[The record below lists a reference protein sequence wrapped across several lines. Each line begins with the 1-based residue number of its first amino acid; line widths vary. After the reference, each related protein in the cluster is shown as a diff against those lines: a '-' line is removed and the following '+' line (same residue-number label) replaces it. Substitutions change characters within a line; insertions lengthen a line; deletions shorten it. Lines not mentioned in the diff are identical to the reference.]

1 MFPLISSILIAQA
14 APVVAPKP
22 EVIVQPQMIRVL
34 PGQLDEVLMFN
45 SNSPEVVQT
54 EGILLSTFPKVGKA
68 HPEAHLNQAFQGRFN
83 LFAHHISNQAKTQDP
98 IKTLY
103 FGILL
108 YNPGLTP
115 LRVDVLQA
123 ASYLSQPDAPFID
136 LPPMTEN
143 PLGKIYSGPGDRVT
157 NDILRRQ
164 RQSSWPTTLVIPP
177 KTSAMLFNAPIP
189 VKKLKPPINGRST
202 LAYLRSSGAV
212 YAASLAMYAKTDD
225 AGQER
230 PPSLMEWET
239 LLNTGALSEPR
250 DKAPTLPKPGGN
262 LIYGRVAGIARGGR
276 WSAQLTDPRPLL
288 QNPNS
293 PTREDTLSYP
303 FRRPRPLKALQ
314 NQSSTNSPPSQIL
327 TIPKL
332 GEAFSYPL
340 STLPRGTF
348 GTEQVQSASM
358 IERYPDTAYAAHGNY
373 GVEYNLTLPLYNPTE
388 SSQKVVVMLQTPLK
402 ADAKPTELTFFKS
415 PPKRVFFRGTV
426 RVRYK
431 DDAGNAQTRYVQL
444 VQFRG
449 QKGEPLV
456 ELDLEAKTSR
466 LVQVDFIYPPDATP
480 PQVLTVQTLNQP

>member
-1 MFPLISSILIAQA
+1 MAKRTEGGIIALRFFNVYGIAMFPLISSILIAQA

-68 HPEAHLNQAFQGRFN
+68 HPEAHLNQAFQGRFD

-103 FGILL
+103 LGILL

-143 PLGKIYSGPGDRVT
+143 PLGTVYAGPGDRVT

-164 RQSSWPTTLVIPP
+164 RQSSWPATLVIPP
-177 KTSAMLFNAPIP
+177 KTSAMLFNAPIS
-189 VKKLKPPINGRST
+189 VKEFKPPINGRST

-230 PPSLMEWET
+230 TPNLTEWET
-239 LLNTGALSEPR
+239 LLKTGTLSGPR

-262 LIYGRVAGIARGGR
+262 LIYGRVAGVAKGGR
-276 WSAQLTDPRPLL
+276 WNAQLTDPGT
-288 QNPNS
+288 
-293 PTREDTLSYP
+293 PTQR
-303 FRRPRPLKALQ
+303 
-314 NQSSTNSPPSQIL
+314 L
-327 TIPKL
+327 TIPNV

-348 GTEQVQSASM
+348 GTAQVQSASM

-402 ADAKPTELTFFKS
+402 ADAKPTELTFFKV
-415 PPKRVFFRGTV
+415 PPKRVFFRGNV

-449 QKGEPLV
+449 QQGESLV
-456 ELDLEAKTSR
+456 ELNLEAKTSR

>member
-14 APVVAPKP
+14 VPVVAPKP

-34 PGQLDEVLMFN
+34 PGQLDEVLVFN

-68 HPEAHLNQAFQGRFN
+68 HSEAHLNQAFQGRFD

-103 FGILL
+103 LGILL

-143 PLGKIYSGPGDRVT
+143 PLGTVYAGPGDRVT

-164 RQSSWPTTLVIPP
+164 RQPSWPATLVIPP
-177 KTSAMLFNAPIP
+177 QTSAMLLNVPIP
-189 VKKLKPPINGRST
+189 VKEFKPPINGRST
-202 LAYLRSSGAV
+202 LAYLRSSAAV

-230 PPSLMEWET
+230 APNLTEWET
-239 LLNTGALSEPR
+239 LLDTGALSEPR

-262 LIYGRVAGIARGGR
+262 LIYGRVAGIAKGGR
-276 WSAQLTDPRPLL
+276 WNAQLTDPGT
-288 QNPNS
+288 
-293 PTREDTLSYP
+293 PTQR
-303 FRRPRPLKALQ
+303 
-314 NQSSTNSPPSQIL
+314 L
-327 TIPKL
+327 TIPNV

-348 GTEQVQSASM
+348 GTEQIQSASM
-358 IERYPDTAYAAHGNY
+358 VGRYPDTAYAAHGNY
-373 GVEYNLTLPLYNPTE
+373 GVEYNLTIPLYNPTE

-402 ADAKPTELTFFKS
+402 ADAKPTELTFFKV

-426 RVRYK
+426 RVRYR

-456 ELDLEAKTSR
+456 ELNLEAKTSR

>member
-14 APVVAPKP
+14 VPVIAPKP
-22 EVIVQPQMIRVL
+22 EVIVQPQTIRVL

-54 EGILLSTFPKVGKA
+54 EGILLSTFPKVGKS
-68 HPEAHLNQAFQGRFN
+68 HPEAHLNQAFQGRFD
-83 LFAHHISNQAKTQDP
+83 LFAHHISNQTKAQDP

-103 FGILL
+103 LGILL
-108 YNPGLTP
+108 HNPGSIP
-115 LRVDVLQA
+115 LKVDVLQA

-143 PLGKIYSGPGDRVT
+143 PLGTVYAGPGDRVT

-164 RQSSWPTTLVIPP
+164 RQPSWPATLVIPP
-177 KTSAMLFNAPIP
+177 KTSAMLLNAPIP
-189 VKKLKPPINGRST
+189 VKELKPPINGRST
-202 LAYLRSSGAV
+202 LAYLRSSGSV

-230 PPSLMEWET
+230 APNLTEWET
-239 LLNTGALSEPR
+239 LLTTGTLSGPR
-250 DKAPTLPKPGGN
+250 DKAPTLPKPKGN
-262 LIYGRVAGIARGGR
+262 LIYGRVAGVARGGR
-276 WSAQLTDPRPLL
+276 WSTRLTDPRPLL
-288 QNPNS
+288 QNQNV
-293 PTREDTLSYP
+293 PTLEDTLSYP
-303 FRRPRPLKALQ
+303 FRTPRTLKAGQ
-314 NQSSTNSPPSQIL
+314 TQRSINASPSKIL
-327 TIPKL
+327 TIPKV

-348 GTEQVQSASM
+348 GTGQIQSAPM
-358 IERYPDTAYAAHGNY
+358 VVRYPDTAYAAHGNY
-373 GVEYNLTLPLYNPTE
+373 SVEYNLTLPLYNPTE
-388 SSQKVVVMLQTPLK
+388 GSQKVAVMLQTPLK
-402 ADAKPTELTFFKS
+402 TDAKPTELTFFKI

-426 RVRYK
+426 RVRYT
-431 DDAGNAQTRYVQL
+431 DDAGNAQTHYFQL

-456 ELDLEAKTSR
+456 ELNLEAKTSR
-466 LVQVDFIYPPDATP
+466 LVQVDFLYPPDATP